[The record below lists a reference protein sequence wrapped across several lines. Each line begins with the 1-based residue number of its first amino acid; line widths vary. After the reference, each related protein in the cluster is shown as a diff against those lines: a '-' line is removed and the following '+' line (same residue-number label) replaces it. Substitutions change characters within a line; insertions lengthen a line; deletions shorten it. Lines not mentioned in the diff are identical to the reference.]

1 MVDYNL
7 VIYFLC
13 MSVSKYP
20 VVGDHHYFE
29 LSSFYKD
36 IISAFVQ
43 VFCSYGLGFL
53 LSYLLLRSMSID
65 LYGDFVLAQN
75 TIYVVGGMLLLGT
88 KNVQKRFMFAY
99 WPDDFANL
107 ASFAWWHTLY
117 VFKSILIFSVVY
129 TVVLLLL
136 LGLSAL
142 NFIALEEFHILVWSL
157 VASPFWSIFCVASL
171 YLLVGGYPLLF
182 DFSVQILCNLV
193 CVFCL
198 GVLVYFQPNVTDYG
212 LILYTVSSVFFAALV
227 VVICF
232 FYLFRDVFLKVV
244 NYDRLLIVKSEW
256 TAHRLSSFLID
267 VYLFLPNTIAIFVVE
282 FFSGQSATGQ
292 FSLCFVVGGLPFLIH
307 YIFCS
312 LVFKPMRDW
321 LSSLSART
329 FLNFGKVKDV
339 QKSIQFVKNTNR
351 VIFLFNLCFLM
362 VVYCYGHEILSMFNQ
377 DKGDTY
383 YLLLEASLISC
394 LRGVYYPGYNFALVY
409 VGLSRFVGFIDLI
422 MYLCL
427 FVFGSLLVVFVGPA
441 YVMHLYLVLQ
451 GGQLILSY
459 YQFKKTTG
467 APFVLL

>member
-1 MVDYNL
+1 
-7 VIYFLC
+7 

-20 VVGDHHYFE
+20 VVGDHHYFDGSPS
-29 LSSFYKD
+29 LKD
-36 IISAFVQ
+36 IIIALVQ

-99 WPDDFANL
+99 WPDDFSNFS
-107 ASFAWWHTLY
+107 SFAWWHTLY

-129 TVVLLLL
+129 SVVLLLL
-136 LGLSAL
+136 LGLGSL
-142 NFIALEEFHILVWSL
+142 NFIALAEFHIMVWSL
-157 VASPFWSIFCVASL
+157 VASPFWAVFCVTSL

-193 CVFCL
+193 CVLCL

-212 LILYTVSSVFFAALV
+212 LILYTISSVFFAALV
-227 VVICF
+227 VVVCF
-232 FYLFRDVFLKVV
+232 FCLFRDVFLKVV
-244 NYDRLLIVKSEW
+244 NFDRSLIVKPEW

-267 VYLFLPNTIAIFVVE
+267 VSLFLPNTIVIFVVE
-282 FFSGQSATGQ
+282 FFSGQLVTGQ

-307 YIFCS
+307 YVFCS
-312 LVFKPMRDW
+312 LVLKSMRDW
-321 LSSLSART
+321 LSSFSARS
-329 FLNFGKVKDV
+329 FLNFRKVKDV
-339 QKSIQFVKNTNR
+339 HKSVQFVKNTNR

-362 VVYCYGHEILSMFNQ
+362 VIYFFGHEVLSMFNQ
-377 DKGDTY
+377 DSEEAY

-394 LRGVYYPGYNFALVY
+394 LRGVYYPGYNFSLIY

-422 MYLCL
+422 MCLCL
-427 FVFGSLLVVFVGPA
+427 FVFGSFLVIFVGPA
-441 YVMHLYLVLQ
+441 DVMHLYLVLQ
-451 GGQLILSY
+451 GVQLVLSH
-459 YQFKKTTG
+459 YQFKKMTG
-467 APFVLL
+467 FPFVLL